1 MQQAWEANMKSR
13 SLFLSLS
20 LLLPLFVLVSCGGGG
35 GGGGTTTPPPAVTH
49 FAYVSNADSSSITG
63 YSVNSTT
70 GALAA
75 VSGSPFGGV
84 NGPLALALSPNS
96 NFLAVGNLN
105 GGIGISVFSV
115 NKTTGSI
122 ATVANSPFPTGGSG
136 FPARSLFHPTG
147 NFYYAGLQLSP
158 TNEIAGFSV
167 DSATGALRPLP
178 NSPFPGQPAIGG
190 GGVNALAL
198 HPSDNF
204 LYATGSFQGITGYSV
219 DSTGNLTQLPGSP
232 FAPGGAF
239 PNSTLVVHPSGN
251 FLYMADFDADG
262 VRVFPIASDGSLG
275 AEVAGSPFLSGTGA
289 KDMVLD
295 LTGKFAY
302 VINDGDTNVT
312 AFRVDT
318 GTGGLTFVG
327 NTNTGV
333 SPFGLTVD
341 SSGKFLYVTNQSD
354 GNVSAYSINSGTGA
368 LSPVAGSPFAA
379 GDSPVSVVTTK

>member
-1 MQQAWEANMKSR
+1 MKTRAREDNMKLR
-13 SLFLSLS
+13 SPWLSLS
-20 LLLPLFVLVSCGGGG
+20 LLVLPSFFLTSCGG
-35 GGGGTTTPPPAVTH
+35 GGGGTTTPPPPPPAATH

-63 YSVNSTT
+63 YSVNSAT
-70 GALAA
+70 GALSAL
-75 VSGSPFGGV
+75 SGSPFGGV

-96 NFLAVGNLN
+96 NFLVVGNLN

-167 DSATGALRPLP
+167 DPATGALRSLP

-198 HPSDNF
+198 HPSGNF
-204 LYATGSFQGITGYSV
+204 LYATGSFQGITSYSV
-219 DSTGNLTQLPGSP
+219 DSTGDLVQLTGSP
-232 FAPGGAF
+232 FAPAGAF
-239 PNSTLVVHPSGN
+239 PNSTVVVHPSGN

-275 AEVAGSPFLSGTGA
+275 GEIAGSPFLSGTGA

-318 GTGGLTFVG
+318 NTGSLTLVG
-327 NTNTGV
+327 NTGTGV

-341 SSGKFLYVTNQSD
+341 SSGKFLYVT
-354 GNVSAYSINSGTGA
+354 
-368 LSPVAGSPFAA
+368 
-379 GDSPVSVVTTK
+379 